1 MTLAIVAVLALLAG
15 LVVGYILGAKSAA
28 ARQSLLEQK
37 TREDAAAL
45 AGMRADLV
53 KAQADLNDAAGFK
66 SLAIERQASIDKL
79 TAERNEA
86 QRAVVESAE
95 AARKHAARISQLEA
109 DLANE
114 QKNLTEK
121 VALLEEARK
130 TLANQFQSL
139 AQQILDQKSKTFA
152 EGSQKEL
159 GTLLNP
165 LREQLKEFRER
176 VDKVQTE
183 STTGVAELKTLIG
196 SLGTLNQALT
206 EEARNLTTAL
216 RGSAKTQGDWGEFIL
231 RDLLDKAGLR
241 EGEQYSFQQSFGV
254 ESENGERARTVRTDV
269 IISLPGGRSLVIDS
283 KVSLTAYTDWTAA
296 EGDEPRK
303 AALRAHLASVRGH
316 VTNLSKAGY
325 HRLPGVEAPDFVV
338 LFVPIEPAFLLALQ
352 NDSELWADAYK
363 QGILLVG
370 PTTLLY
376 VIRIVNVLWQ
386 QERQARN
393 VSDVMERGAELYDK
407 FVGFVTDMEAIG
419 DSLRRTDTSYANAM
433 KKLSEGRGNL
443 VRQVELLKQLGIRT
457 TKSLPKSLVDKA
469 DTDEPT
475 LLAIAA
481 NDASGDAV
489 DNE

>member
-1 MTLAIVAVLALLAG
+1 
-15 LVVGYILGAKSAA
+15 
-28 ARQSLLEQK
+28 
-37 TREDAAAL
+37 
-45 AGMRADLV
+45 
-53 KAQADLNDAAGFK
+53 
-66 SLAIERQASIDKL
+66 
-79 TAERNEA
+79 
-86 QRAVVESAE
+86 
-95 AARKHAARISQLEA
+95 
-109 DLANE
+109 
-114 QKNLTEK
+114 
-121 VALLEEARK
+121 
-130 TLANQFQSL
+130 
-139 AQQILDQKSKTFA
+139 
-152 EGSQKEL
+152 
-159 GTLLNP
+159 
-165 LREQLKEFRER
+165 
-176 VDKVQTE
+176 
-183 STTGVAELKTLIG
+183 
-196 SLGTLNQALT
+196 
-206 EEARNLTTAL
+206 
-216 RGSAKTQGDWGEFIL
+216 KTQGDWGEFIL

-316 VTNLSKAGY
+316 ITNLSKAGY